1 VYVGVKVA
9 VYRGNPHRYYSSDA
23 RSYFWAGHCY
33 ADSRSSRNDSHFL
46 SVAGRT
52 MTLKLR
58 LVFDC
63 FIYELS

>member
-52 MTLKLR
+52 M
-58 LVFDC
+58 
-63 FIYELS
+63 